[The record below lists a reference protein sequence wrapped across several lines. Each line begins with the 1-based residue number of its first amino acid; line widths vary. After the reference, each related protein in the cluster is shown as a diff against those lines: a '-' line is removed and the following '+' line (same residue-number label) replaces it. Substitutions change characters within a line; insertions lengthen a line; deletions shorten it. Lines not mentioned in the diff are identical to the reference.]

1 MYGVKLL
8 KLLPTPAMKVLTL
21 LILLLLPAAVSSGED
36 IFTYGGCQRL
46 SAAVRSKVESMDRSF
61 TEPVAR
67 DAQKELDKRLG
78 NALTDPAR
86 SIPSTTKLLEYIEGW
101 LLKKELLAARARHD
115 HDADEAVD
123 YCEFLLNHAG
133 VR

>member
-8 KLLPTPAMKVLTL
+8 RLLPTPSMKVLTL
-21 LILLLLPAAVSSGED
+21 LILLLLPAAASAGED

-46 SAAVRSKVESMDRSF
+46 SAAVRSKVESLDRSF

-86 SIPSTTKLLEYIEGW
+86 SIPSTTKLLENIEGW